1 MATPRVLYR
10 ALADFIEPIRRLDRL
25 TVNMFSDTGA
35 AFLTSG
41 PTFLT
46 FRFECAKD
54 NVCLY

>member
-35 AFLTSG
+35 AF
-41 PTFLT
+41 
-46 FRFECAKD
+46 RFECAKD